1 MRIWAS
7 VFALKYKRI
16 YLPNVWRDDK
26 TGGQIVKTKLDLI
39 KEVFDSSLQEAI
51 RQVESAK
58 ERLDLI
64 REAHKKDQEA
74 TQRWSQKIE
83 EEMGI

>member
-1 MRIWAS
+1 M
-7 VFALKYKRI
+7 F
-16 YLPNVWRDDK
+16 
-26 TGGQIVKTKLDLI
+26 KTKLDLI
-39 KEVFDSSLQEAI
+39 KEVFDSNLQEAI

-74 TQRWSQKIE
+74 TQRWAQKIE

>member
-1 MRIWAS
+1 M
-7 VFALKYKRI
+7 Y
-16 YLPNVWRDDK
+16 
-26 TGGQIVKTKLDLI
+26 KTKLDLI